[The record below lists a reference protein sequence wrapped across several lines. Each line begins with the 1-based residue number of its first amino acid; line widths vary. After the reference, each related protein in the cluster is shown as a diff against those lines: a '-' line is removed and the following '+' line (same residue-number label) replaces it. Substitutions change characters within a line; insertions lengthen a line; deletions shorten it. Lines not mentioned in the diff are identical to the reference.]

1 MKTKGSKQKSKPLKK
16 LRKCTQDLPSNHLDY
31 KQSREYYGVVKK
43 GKIEEYEP
51 GNPIIYKL
59 DEIDML
65 REEYPK
71 AKIVKM
77 RMTLTVVSEVI
88 L

>member
-1 MKTKGSKQKSKPLKK
+1 MKDSKRKSKPSKK
-16 LRKCTQDLPSNHLDY
+16 SQKPTQDRPSDYLDY
-31 KQSREYYGVVKK
+31 RASREYYGVVKK
-43 GKIEEYEP
+43 GKLEEYES

-77 RMTLTVVSEVI
+77 KMTIEVISEVI

>member
-1 MKTKGSKQKSKPLKK
+1 MKDSKSKSK
-16 LRKCTQDLPSNHLDY
+16 PSNHLDY

-77 RMTLTVVSEVI
+77 RMTLTVISEVT

>member
-1 MKTKGSKQKSKPLKK
+1 MKTKDSKRKSKPLKK
-16 LRKCTQDLPSNHLDY
+16 SRKCTPNLPSNHLDY

-77 RMTLTVVSEVI
+77 RMTLTVISEVI

>member
-1 MKTKGSKQKSKPLKK
+1 MKDSKRMSKPSKK
-16 LRKCTQDLPSNHLDY
+16 SQSKSGRQDLHSDYLDY
-31 KQSREYYGVVKK
+31 EQSREYYGVVRK

-59 DEIDML
+59 NEIDML

-77 RMTLTVVSEVI
+77 KLTVRVISEVI